1 MSQACKGLEYTRPG
15 LHAKCQFMSHL
26 REMEEQVP
34 RLCNDTYI
42 LVISI
47 LGIFTGLLCTL
58 MKSWVCVLVF

>member
-1 MSQACKGLEYTRPG
+1 MSQACKGLEYTCPG

-42 LVISI
+42 LVIPY
-47 LGIFTGLLCTL
+47 LEFLQGC
-58 MKSWVCVLVF
+58 CVPS